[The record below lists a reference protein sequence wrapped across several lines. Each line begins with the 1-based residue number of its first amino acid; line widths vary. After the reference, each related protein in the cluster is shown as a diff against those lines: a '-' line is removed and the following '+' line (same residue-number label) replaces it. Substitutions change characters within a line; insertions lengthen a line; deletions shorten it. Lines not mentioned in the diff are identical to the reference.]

1 MTKSSNPTFYA
12 AVAAPAPARPQ
23 LTADIETE
31 VCVVGG
37 GFAGL
42 WTARA
47 LALRGKDVV
56 LLEAGEIAGGA
67 SGQNGGFVSA
77 GYAAHLSKI
86 VSRVG
91 PDHARELYQLSR
103 EGVETVRRTIARD
116 RRAVHA
122 QP

>member
-1 MTKSSNPTFYA
+1 MTQTLDPTFYA
-12 AVAAPAPARPQ
+12 ANAGSIAARPP
-23 LTADIETE
+23 LTQDIEAD
-31 VCVVGG
+31 VCLVGG